1 MFNASRIN
9 CAAICSVIC
18 RATTCLGL
26 LPELTHLNLI
36 EAAPE
41 PRGCQREIW
50 YIRTS
55 SAEKRR
61 KIEYET
67 GQTSAARATKLE
79 MTACECLR
87 MQEHGVTVH

>member
-1 MFNASRIN
+1 MPKRDFVYKSHE
-9 CAAICSVIC
+9 
-18 RATTCLGL
+18 G
-26 LPELTHLNLI
+26 
-36 EAAPE
+36 
-41 PRGCQREIW
+41 
-50 YIRTS
+50 TS